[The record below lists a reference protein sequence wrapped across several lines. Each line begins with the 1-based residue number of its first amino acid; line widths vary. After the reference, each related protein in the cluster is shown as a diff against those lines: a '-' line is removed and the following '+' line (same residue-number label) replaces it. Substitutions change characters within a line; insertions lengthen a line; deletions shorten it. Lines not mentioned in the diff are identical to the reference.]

1 MVSLVRSIIAL
12 ASDFG
17 LPANFEDCWFWI
29 ELPENCCE
37 PLKFIMKYIS
47 IQFCEWPGHGRPFHA
62 LVVVYSTTQR
72 KTHLKQSTFSHR
84 SPCKTLHQLWI
95 QPAATAKIATV
106 QTRRGCYNTKSLAI
120 CPSDGHACLKAMCF
134 YWLWRIERLVWWCEI
149 KYWITPIL
157 HLSIWTAAESHWK
170 SLTDKNGGFGV
181 KF

>member
-1 MVSLVRSIIAL
+1 MKRPVAHSLNST
-12 ASDFG
+12 
-17 LPANFEDCWFWI
+17 WFWI

-47 IQFCEWPGHGRPFHA
+47 IQFCERPGHGRPFHA

-95 QPAATAKIATV
+95 RPAATAKIATV
-106 QTRRGCYNTKSLAI
+106 QTRGCYNTKSLAI
-120 CPSDGHACLKAMCF
+120 CPLDGHACLKAMCF

-157 HLSIWTAAESHWK
+157 HNGYLPPLKIPLISLWRWVARRPYKVLSVISTNVAW
-170 SLTDKNGGFGV
+170 
-181 KF
+181 